1 PCQQKTGSRR
11 RRLRASD
18 SATSRL
24 SVGYATRGRNVRRNP
39 RRSRRCTKP
48 VDCPSLENGPS
59 RLTHS
64 IQKSRQGAADVI
76 FSMIMVPKLSEEQR
90 QLIESMQ
97 GRPIEVCD
105 DRTQR
110 IYVLVDRDE
119 FRQLTDNHFRR
130 ELQVGFDQ
138 A

>member
-1 PCQQKTGSRR
+1 M
-11 RRLRASD
+11 
-18 SATSRL
+18 
-24 SVGYATRGRNVRRNP
+24 
-39 RRSRRCTKP
+39 
-48 VDCPSLENGPS
+48 
-59 RLTHS
+59 
-64 IQKSRQGAADVI
+64 I

-138 A
+138 ADAGDMAAWSVEQMLQEARRRQSKPVA